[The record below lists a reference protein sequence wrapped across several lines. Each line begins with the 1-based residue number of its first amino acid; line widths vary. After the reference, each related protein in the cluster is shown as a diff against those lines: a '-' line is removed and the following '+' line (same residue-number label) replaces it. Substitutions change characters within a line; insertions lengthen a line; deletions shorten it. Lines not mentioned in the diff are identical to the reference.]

1 MTRFPNPSSPW
12 IGATNWNY
20 NQCDTQP
27 TNRTRAW
34 TRAPGDHARNVL
46 SPLLP
51 PPQRRHRCES
61 PQRSSAM
68 RGIPSTTTSCSQR
81 NRPLF
86 FRCPKER
93 LWNAAYDSLETENA
107 ELVLSAVFRANPGVA
122 PDTKISA
129 ELHGST
135 RRQIQINPAPSRTVR
150 CPTELV
156 GEHQRHLG

>member
-1 MTRFPNPSSPW
+1 MQEMSSLPFCRRHKGGTDARVPN
-12 IGATNWNY
+12 
-20 NQCDTQP
+20 
-27 TNRTRAW
+27 
-34 TRAPGDHARNVL
+34 DHRPCAA
-46 SPLLP
+46 SQALLP
-51 PPQRRHRCES
+51 PALRETDLC
-61 PQRSSAM
+61 
-68 RGIPSTTTSCSQR
+68 
-81 NRPLF
+81 F
-86 FRCPKER
+86 FGVQKKD
-93 LWNAAYDSLETENA
+93 WNAAYDSLETENA